1 MKKNE
6 VFITAAKCLLFTC
19 LMAGVALNLSAQ
31 SNKNRTIEK
40 VFDGKTALWASHRY
54 GALVLKKGSGSQ
66 TKVTLTIS
74 AGCSD
79 ETELQQFLD
88 HFQLSASEAADNKV
102 DVKTDDVIKNWQN
115 INGRSTI
122 KFTDGKSFSGIKDFK
137 MSLEIEVPK
146 LRYATLENK
155 YADIRVEEGTA
166 AVLAVNLFEGRVE
179 APGKY
184 ENVTLALK
192 YSKGVIGSFSTCKA
206 ELFECKLELGDGG
219 ALTLG
224 AKYSG
229 LKIGKLGEVT
239 LDLFESQ
246 VNAQNATT
254 VTVNISKYS
263 ELTFQELNSMHLESS
278 FEDKIRLAKVGSLSA
293 SQSKYSKYNVEGLW
307 KSLRFPSS
315 FEDDIVVRNV
325 GGTFEGLEFNGKYTD
340 VTLPIPA
347 SVKYRI
353 DADLKYGKLIFPEQE
368 MESSI
373 FREKSDQIT
382 VQATMKGAGDNAPKL
397 NIKSFEGTIK
407 LQ

>member
-6 VFITAAKCLLFTC
+6 VFITAAKCLLFTW

-31 SNKNRTIEK
+31 SPKNRTIEK

-54 GALVLKKGSGSQ
+54 GTLVLKKGSSSQ
-66 TKVTLTIS
+66 IKATLTIS
-74 AGCSD
+74 ATGSD
-79 ETELQQFLD
+79 EAELQQFLD

-102 DVKTDDVIKNWQN
+102 DVKTDDVIKNWQS

-137 MSLEIEVPK
+137 MNLEIEVPK

-184 ENVTLALK
+184 ENVSLALK
-192 YSKGVIGSFSTCKA
+192 YSKGIIGSFNTCKA
-206 ELFECKLELGDGG
+206 ELFECKLELGDGV

-229 LKIGKLGEVT
+229 LKIGNLSEAT

-246 VNAQNATT
+246 VSAQNATT

-263 ELTFQELNSMHLESS
+263 ELTFQELNSMHFESS

-293 SQSKYSKYNVEGLW
+293 AQSKYSKYNVEGVW

-315 FEDDIVVRNV
+315 FEDDIAVRNV

-347 SVKYRI
+347 SVKYKI
-353 DADLKYGKLIFPEQE
+353 DADLKYGKLVFPEQE
-368 MESSI
+368 MESSV
-373 FREKSDQIT
+373 FREKNDQIT
-382 VQATMKGAGDNAPKL
+382 VQATMKGAGDNPPKL
-397 NIKSFEGTIK
+397 SIKSFEGTIK